1 MTDVSSEV
9 SIQKEEAL
17 TDFEEDMLPDEY
29 DQAEKNEQD
38 SQQSDSGLLY
48 SLKLILSAKNYGVY
62 LITSWIFGS
71 IVYLQAYL
79 NLYLR
84 ALGWDFIVMGAVLSV
99 LAVFASVMRLI
110 GGHVGDITN
119 RKNLSVVA
127 MLPISVFYFII
138 GVFVDPLM
146 IVIGLIVYQSHEI
159 ARSGSSAYILEN
171 TPKKHSGLAMS
182 LFNAG
187 KVFGIVTLVI
197 FGASVTIL
205 GFTES
210 FRLIFLVASFILFLC
225 AVARAKYLEYDGQA
239 SNDFQDKWSL
249 KRFLQEN
256 KRAAKLLLASVPGLL
271 TIVIIDGIS
280 DSFFKFGALIY
291 ANEVLAI
298 DISGINMILL
308 VYSVLSVPLLF
319 KLGRVSDKS
328 GIRRAA
334 LIVYLLM
341 PVSAALLILAPIITF
356 WAPQAWILNA
366 NSTYPGLGAIF
377 STAFIA
383 IVMKYL
389 NDTLWY
395 MVLLTLIQKS
405 LPKKDT
411 AKILSIFWF
420 TVYVTSS
427 VGPLIAGAI
436 FEYLSPAFLF
446 GIMLVLNLIILISI
460 QMGSFAEN
468 SASANGNQKDVVE

>member
-1 MTDVSSEV
+1 MTDISSEV
-9 SIQKEEAL
+9 SIQKEENL
-17 TDFEEDMLPDEY
+17 TDLEDDMSVDEY
-29 DQAEKNEQD
+29 SQDEKNEQD
-38 SQQSDSGLLY
+38 SQQSDGGLLH
-48 SLKLILSAKNYGVY
+48 SLKLILSTKNYGVY

-71 IVYLQAYL
+71 IAYFQAYL

-84 ALGWDFIVMGAVLSV
+84 ALGWDFIVMGAVLSI
-99 LAVFASVMRLI
+99 LAVFASVMRLL
-110 GGHVGDITN
+110 GGHVGDVTN

-127 MLPISVFYFII
+127 MVLIAVFYLII
-138 GVFVDPLM
+138 GLFVDPIM
-146 IVIGLIVYQSHEI
+146 IIVGLIVYQSHEI

-182 LFNAG
+182 LFNVG
-187 KVFGIVTLVI
+187 KVFGIVTLAI
-197 FGASVTIL
+197 FGSLVTIF
-205 GFTES
+205 GFTEA
-210 FRLIFLVASFILFLC
+210 FRFIYLVASFILFFCSL
-225 AVARAKYLEYDGQA
+225 ARAKYLEYDEQTTN
-239 SNDFQDKWSL
+239 SFQDKWSL
-249 KRFLQEN
+249 KRFLLEN

-271 TIVIIDGIS
+271 TVVIIDGIS

-308 VYSVLSVPLLF
+308 VYSMLSVPLLL
-319 KLGRVSDKS
+319 KIGRLSDKS
-328 GIRRAA
+328 GTRRAA

-341 PVSAALLILAPIITF
+341 PVSAVLLILAPIIAF
-356 WAPQAWILNA
+356 WGPQTWVLTA
-366 NSTYPGLGAIF
+366 NGIYPGLGVIF

-405 LPKKDT
+405 LPTKDT

-420 TVYVTSS
+420 TVYICSS
-427 VGPLIAGAI
+427 IGPLIAGAI

-446 GIMLVLNLIILISI
+446 GIMLALNIIILVSI
-460 QMGSFAEN
+460 KTGPFAKN
-468 SASANGNQKDVVE
+468 TSSADGNQKDVVE